1 VEHGKIHAEQVVW
14 TKERNFK
21 RGYYYDM
28 SSNGNVKHVKVLIL
42 GSGPTGYSAALY
54 AARAELAP
62 VVLTGMQLGGQAA
75 LTYTIENYPGFPD
88 GVGGAQLGE
97 LFQRQAEH
105 FGAVTEF
112 ESANS
117 VDLSQRPF
125 KVVADSNEYLADAL
139 IVGTG
144 ASPNHLEIPGEVEL
158 TGRGVSYCAT
168 CDGWFFKDKKVVVV
182 GGGDS
187 ALEEGLFIT
196 RYASSVT
203 IIHRREEFRASPIL
217 QKRTQEHPKIDF
229 ILNTVVTEVIG
240 NEKLEAIKL
249 KNVKTGE
256 ETIYKTDG
264 LFIFI
269 GHTPNTEMFK
279 GQLEMSEL
287 GYIMINDRMETSIP
301 GVFAAGEAADPHFRQ
316 VVTSAGMGAAA
327 AIQATRYL
335 EATEQSPVTST

>member
-1 VEHGKIHAEQVVW
+1 
-14 TKERNFK
+14 
-21 RGYYYDM
+21 M
-28 SSNGNVKHVKVLIL
+28 SSNGNVKHVKVLVL

-54 AARAELAP
+54 AARAELQP

-75 LTYTIENYPGFPD
+75 LTYTIENYPGFPE

-97 LFQRQAEH
+97 LFQKQAEH

-112 ESANS
+112 ASANL
-117 VDLSQRPF
+117 VDLSTRPF
-125 KVVADSNEYLADAL
+125 RVESDSGEYLADSL

-144 ASPNHLEIPGEVEL
+144 ASPNHLGIPGEVEL

-168 CDGWFFKDKKVVVV
+168 CDGWFFKDKKVVIV

-203 IIHRREEFRASPIL
+203 IIHRRDEFRASLIL
-217 QKRTQEHPKIDF
+217 QNRAKEHPKVDF

-240 NEKLEAIKL
+240 TNKLEALRL
-249 KNVKTGE
+249 KNVKTGD
-256 ETIYKTDG
+256 ETIYETDG

-279 GQLEMSEL
+279 GQLDMSDL
-287 GYIMINDRMETSIP
+287 GYIQINDKMETNIP

-327 AIQATRYL
+327 AIQATRFL
-335 EATEQSPVTST
+335 EAESG

>member
-1 VEHGKIHAEQVVW
+1 
-14 TKERNFK
+14 
-21 RGYYYDM
+21 M
-28 SSNGNVKHVKVLIL
+28 SSNGNSKHVKVLIL
-42 GSGPTGYSAALY
+42 GSGPAGYSAALY
-54 AARAELAP
+54 AARAELQP
-62 VVLTGMQLGGQAA
+62 LVLTGMQLGGQAA
-75 LTYTIENYPGFPD
+75 LTYTIENYPGFPE

-97 LFQRQAEH
+97 LFQKQAEH

-112 ESANS
+112 DLANS
-117 VDLSQRPF
+117 IDLSQRPF
-125 KVVADSNEYLADAL
+125 KVTTDSGEYLADTL

-144 ASPNHLEIPGEVEL
+144 ASPNHLNIAGEVEL

-168 CDGWFFKDKKVVVV
+168 CDGWFFKEKKVVIV

-217 QKRTQEHPKIDF
+217 QHRAKEHPKVDF

-240 NEKLEAIKL
+240 TDKLEALKL
-249 KNVKTGE
+249 KNVKTGD
-256 ETIYKTDG
+256 ETILETDG

-269 GHTPNTEMFK
+269 GHTPNTQMFK

-287 GYIMINDRMETSIP
+287 GYIHVNEKMETNVP
-301 GVFAAGEAADPHFRQ
+301 GVFAAGEVADPTFRQ

-327 AIQATRYL
+327 AIQATKFL
-335 EATEQSPVTST
+335 EAEPERS